1 MTVESKRVI
10 ITNKGF
16 KCKTGYYIGRGSVFG
31 NPYPI
36 KKSKYS
42 NKIYTLEESLI
53 LYDEHFRSILY
64 NKHFVENIYD
74 SDEWRKLLIQ
84 FIKNN
89 SIQLNCF
96 CTNKIITFDDYLNW
110 CSNGVDYDKLE
121 CHGEIIARHLF
132 DACVDMEA
140 RNNAY

>member
-31 NPYPI
+31 NPYPV

-53 LYDEHFRSILY
+53 LYHKY
-64 NKHFVENIYD
+64 FVENIYN

-84 FIKNN
+84 FMKND
-89 SIQLNCF
+89 SVQLNCF
-96 CTNKIITFDDYLNW
+96 CTNKTVTINDYLNW
-110 CSNGVDYDKLE
+110 YNNGINCRELK
-121 CHGEIIARHLF
+121 CHGEIITYYLF
-132 DACVDMEA
+132 DDCVEMEA
-140 RNNAY
+140 RNNA